1 MAGMEE
7 GTRVEFVPFLPGKSE
22 AAGWHTT
29 PDGTR
34 SLRLPLPIPFS
45 LQPKPFGPEEDV
57 RVWRKFYGPLLRD
70 RHGRWA
76 RECCRQGRPPACHL

>member
-1 MAGMEE
+1 M
-7 GTRVEFVPFLPGKSE
+7 EFVPFLPGKSE

-34 SLRLPLPIPFS
+34 SLRLRLPLPIPFS

-57 RVWRKFYGPLLRD
+57 WVWRKDYGPLLRD

-76 RECCRQGRPPACHL
+76 RECCRQGRPSACHL